1 MDQTDRKILEILE
14 EDGRAS
20 YTDIAEQLEV
30 SEGTVRNR
38 VDRMIEDEEIEKFT
52 VETSRKGAKAILM
65 ADLSTE
71 KDIELILEEFPVDME
86 VNEVAGDYDLII
98 EFSRDNTEK
107 LNQQIDQIRQIEGVI
122 DTRTYTVLKTRS
134 L

>member
-20 YTDIAEQLEV
+20 YTDIAEQLGV

>member
-1 MDQTDRKILEILE
+1 MDETDRKILEILE

-20 YTDIAEQLEV
+20 YTDIAEQLGV

>member
-1 MDQTDRKILEILE
+1 MDETDRKILDILE

-20 YTDIAEQLEV
+20 YTDIAEQLGV

-71 KDIELILEEFPVDME
+71 KDIELILEEFPADME

-122 DTRTYTVLKTRS
+122 DTRTYTVLKSRN